1 MTTHS
6 RWGKTLIRWLCGNL
20 AEPLYDKA
28 RTLGQQNN
36 DPNAA
41 IHKANYKRVH
51 AKVKESTRKQ

>member
-1 MTTHS
+1 LGQDPDPLAV
-6 RWGKTLIRWLCGNL
+6 WLGGPVNDLIC
-20 AEPLYDKA
+20 
-28 RTLGQQNN
+28 LGQQNN